1 MVKVENVSYSI
12 GNKKI
17 LDKVDLVFQ
26 PGEFNIILGPNG
38 SGKSSLMK
46 IFSGLQTPTGG
57 SVKIG
62 SADVHSIKKNEL
74 ARYRAVLT
82 QQPEISFPVSV
93 EEVVM
98 MGRYPH
104 FEFAASKNDLDVCS
118 QVIKKLNL
126 GDFRNRNY
134 LSLSGGEKQRV
145 HFARVLAQVWEKPA
159 SGFHYLFLD
168 EPLASLDIRY
178 QQEFLGIARDLLHAN
193 FIIVAILHDI
203 NQSIQFGDKLFFMR
217 EGKLLRS
224 GTPSG
229 VISQELIKEVYDVT
243 AQIISNPETGS
254 PLVIFS

>member
-1 MVKVENVSYSI
+1 
-12 GNKKI
+12 
-17 LDKVDLVFQ
+17 
-26 PGEFNIILGPNG
+26 
-38 SGKSSLMK
+38 MK

-74 ARYRAVLT
+74 AVTGLCSRSNL
-82 QQPEISFPVSV
+82 EISFPVSV

-98 MGRYPH
+98 MGRYPILNLQLQ
-104 FEFAASKNDLDVCS
+104 KWPDVCS

-134 LSLSGGEKQRV
+134 LSLSGGENNVFILQGCWHRFGKNP
-145 HFARVLAQVWEKPA
+145 HQV
-159 SGFHYLFLD
+159 SLSFLD

-178 QQEFLGIARDLLHAN
+178 QQEFLCIARDLLHAN

-224 GTPSG
+224 GTPFRCYFRNLLKRYMML
-229 VISQELIKEVYDVT
+229 QHR
-243 AQIISNPETGS
+243 
-254 PLVIFS
+254 